1 MTLLMRTRTAITTT
15 ATGGEMM
22 KDLFVVIAYIV
33 IIALIV
39 VVAYFI
45 SISDLPD

>member
-1 MTLLMRTRTAITTT
+1 
-15 ATGGEMM
+15 M

-39 VVAYFI
+39 VGAYFI
-45 SISDLPD
+45 SISDLPDWFKFFLLH